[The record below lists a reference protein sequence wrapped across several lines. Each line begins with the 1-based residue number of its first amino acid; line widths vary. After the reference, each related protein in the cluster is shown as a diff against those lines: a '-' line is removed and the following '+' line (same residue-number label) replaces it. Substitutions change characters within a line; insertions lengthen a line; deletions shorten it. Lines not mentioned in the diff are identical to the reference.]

1 MVVRVS
7 FELKGLDEYLERIV
21 QAGQDVDA
29 AAGRAVKAG
38 GDVLLLGMQRRVP
51 KDTGNL
57 EEHLERSE
65 VDQDG
70 NFVFVSVGMKPAAE
84 VDADTA
90 RYGNAQE
97 YGYKRG
103 KKHYPARSYIRASF
117 DSDKSKVR
125 AAQKKSLQ
133 GDGVI

>member
-21 QAGQDVDA
+21 QAGQDVNA
-29 AAGRAVKAG
+29 AAGRAVAAG
-38 GDVLLLGMQRRVP
+38 GDVLLAGMQRRVP

-57 EEHLERSE
+57 EDHLERSE

-70 NFVFVSVGMKPAAE
+70 NFVFVSVGMKPARE

-103 KKHYPARSYIRASF
+103 KKHYPPRSYIRASF
-117 DSDKSKVR
+117 DSDKSKAR
-125 AAQKKSLQ
+125 AAQKKSLK